1 MSLDTESRKKLE
13 MKRLLYIFTGG
24 RRSRF
29 LAARAGQ
36 EAPLEFLCGV
46 TYLQSRGYEV
56 DILELSDLSPDQS
69 SPGYIQLARQN
80 AAMQRATGFTSTSH
94 LFVDSINTLNQYD
107 AIIAVG
113 DSVAFGI
120 SHFALHGTVRP
131 PMFGVAMGMLLHTH
145 LRVSALPLVARAR
158 YLSREL
164 YYRFA
169 FGRYR
174 KRRRLYRQLLEA
186 SSGMLYFERSEY
198 EMARQMFPEFSKVM
212 RCSPSCIDTDY
223 WRPSLAQTG
232 TASPRDVILFIGND
246 RGRDFGLLLNIAR
259 RLPHYR
265 FVFITNRIRQE
276 QVSRNVTLMRGDWRT
291 NLLSDVEIR
300 RIVRDS
306 AIVVLPMVLA
316 HLRTLTSVALQAM
329 ACEKPVLVSKTSGL
343 WEPEI
348 IDREHVWLIHS
359 GRLSEWCESIE
370 TLMRDSVVRE
380 RIGANARRLVEAQN
394 NLTVLGSNVET
405 LINQ

>member
-1 MSLDTESRKKLE
+1 MKINDSNCLRYSLLD
-13 MKRLLYIFTGG
+13 
-24 RRSRF
+24 
-29 LAARAGQ
+29 
-36 EAPLEFLCGV
+36 
-46 TYLQSRGYEV
+46 
-56 DILELSDLSPDQS
+56 
-69 SPGYIQLARQN
+69 
-80 AAMQRATGFTSTSH
+80 
-94 LFVDSINTLNQYD
+94 
-107 AIIAVG
+107 
-113 DSVAFGI
+113 
-120 SHFALHGTVRP
+120 
-131 PMFGVAMGMLLHTH
+131 
-145 LRVSALPLVARAR
+145 
-158 YLSREL
+158 
-164 YYRFA
+164 
-169 FGRYR
+169 
-174 KRRRLYRQLLEA
+174 
-186 SSGMLYFERSEY
+186 
-198 EMARQMFPEFSKVM
+198 
-212 RCSPSCIDTDY
+212 
-223 WRPSLAQTG
+223 
-232 TASPRDVILFIGND
+232 
-246 RGRDFGLLLNIAR
+246 RDFGLLLNIAR